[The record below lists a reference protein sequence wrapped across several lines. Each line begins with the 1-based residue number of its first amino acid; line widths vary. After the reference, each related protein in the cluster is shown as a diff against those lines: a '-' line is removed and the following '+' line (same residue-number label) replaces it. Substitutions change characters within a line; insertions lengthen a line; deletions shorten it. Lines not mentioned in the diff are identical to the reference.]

1 MFKRRGGRLDIVFR
15 VYGLNLYIYIY
26 LHTWSARS
34 LENAHYVK
42 GISGLYKHMSDTV
55 DGRNPVK
62 VTQSTQIVTNAII
75 ASGT

>member
-1 MFKRRGGRLDIVFR
+1 MFKRCGGRWDIVFR
-15 VYGLNLYIYIY
+15 GIWFETIYIY

-42 GISGLYKHMSDTV
+42 GISGLYKHMNDTV

-62 VTQSTQIVTNAII
+62 VTQSTI